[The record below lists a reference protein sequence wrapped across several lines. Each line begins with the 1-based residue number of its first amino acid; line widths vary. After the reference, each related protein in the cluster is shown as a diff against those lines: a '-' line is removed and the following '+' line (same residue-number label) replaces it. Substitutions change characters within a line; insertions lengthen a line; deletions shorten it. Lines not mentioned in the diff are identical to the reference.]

1 MCTLALAW
9 RVFEGTPVAAA
20 ANRDEGLGRP
30 SEPPS
35 LWGVD
40 EDAGA
45 SGPADPN
52 GAATDAAATDDGI
65 ATFLAP
71 RDAEAGGTWVGLNE
85 YGCYA
90 TVTNRWLDE
99 APPAERSRGLLVRD
113 CLRAPTAEAAVRRV
127 EREVR
132 ERSYDGFNLAIADAR
147 AAFVVSWD
155 GRLSIERLDPGV
167 HVLTNVGG
175 LLNGRGRFAVP
186 ERRRE
191 AGDEQ
196 IERVGRLADRLG
208 AEPGDGADAWLDR
221 AGTAMADH
229 EVGVCVHGDGY
240 GTRSSTLVGTGS
252 APRFAFADGP
262 PCETEYVDVPL
273 PDDWP
278 RAAPEGDGHPE
289 GQV

>member
-9 RVFEGTPVAAA
+9 RTFEGTPVAAA

-30 SEPPS
+30 SEPPV
-35 LWGVD
+35 LWEAGN
-40 EDAGA
+40 DADA
-45 SGPADPN
+45 SGAV
-52 GAATDAAATDDGI
+52 GTTSATTGDA

-155 GRLSIERLDPGV
+155 GRLAIERLDPGV

-186 ERRRE
+186 DGRRE
-191 AGDEQ
+191 AGEEQ
-196 IERVGRLADRLG
+196 VERVGRLADRLG
-208 AEPGDGADAWLDR
+208 VEPGGDADAWLDR
-221 AGTAMADH
+221 AGAALGDH

-240 GTRSSTLVGTGS
+240 GTRSSTLVGTGPV
-252 APRFAFADGP
+252 PRFAFADGP
-262 PCETEYVDVPL
+262 PCETAYADVSL
-273 PDDWP
+273 PDGWP
-278 RAAPEGDGHPE
+278 RAAPEGDGRPE
-289 GQV
+289 GHI